1 MKCGESKLD
10 ENCFKCKICDSIFCS
25 QCPHKGYING
35 ASCPSCNEPAGNN
48 FGGGGKKYFNRMK
61 CGESKLDENC
71 FKCKVCNSIFC
82 TQCPQK

>member
-1 MKCGESKLD
+1 MYNNNRLNNIENINRKIINGLCCLSCGE
-10 ENCFKCKICDSIFCS
+10 
-25 QCPHKGYING
+25 PT
-35 ASCPSCNEPAGNN
+35 GNN
-48 FGGGGKKYFNRMK
+48 FGGDGKKYFNCMK